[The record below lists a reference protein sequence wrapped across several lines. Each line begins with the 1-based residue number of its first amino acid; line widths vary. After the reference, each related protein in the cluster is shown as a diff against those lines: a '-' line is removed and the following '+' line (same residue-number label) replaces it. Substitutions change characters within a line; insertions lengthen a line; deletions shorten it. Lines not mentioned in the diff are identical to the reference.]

1 MLLQKVSQTN
11 TCILFVG
18 AGEHGFMGG
27 MPTSIWLESA
37 GVTGELW
44 ASSLWLMNLPGSSCS
59 HWRPSVESL
68 CRHTHDPFTSL
79 SHSQSENMSCLQ
91 LQAQEKK
98 QHGGS
103 RAGFRKHPYL
113 RMTWYKNDLLSR
125 EWAERQRESEKQAFM
140 KLKGRRQRIGS
151 VRYGS
156 TCITEATDDILNPG
170 QISLHAASVITGRPE
185 EILDDWYY
193 LFLIL

>member
-1 MLLQKVSQTN
+1 
-11 TCILFVG
+11 
-18 AGEHGFMGG
+18 
-27 MPTSIWLESA
+27 
-37 GVTGELW
+37 
-44 ASSLWLMNLPGSSCS
+44 
-59 HWRPSVESL
+59 
-68 CRHTHDPFTSL
+68 
-79 SHSQSENMSCLQ
+79 
-91 LQAQEKK
+91 
-98 QHGGS
+98 
-103 RAGFRKHPYL
+103 
-113 RMTWYKNDLLSR
+113 MTWYKNDLLSR